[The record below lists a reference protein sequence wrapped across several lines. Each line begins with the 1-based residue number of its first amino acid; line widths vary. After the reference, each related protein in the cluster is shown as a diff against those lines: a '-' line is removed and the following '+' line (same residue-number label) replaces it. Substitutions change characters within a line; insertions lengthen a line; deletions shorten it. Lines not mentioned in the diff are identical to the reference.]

1 MAKFLVTGGAG
12 FIGSNVVHAL
22 VAKKHHVVVLDNLL
36 TGSAKNLSECSKK
49 IQFIKGD
56 IRNLKTV
63 KRAMRGVDYCI
74 HLAALPSVP
83 LSCEHPDKSHDMNIN
98 GTFNIFF
105 AAKESRIKRVVYA
118 SSSAVYGDTKVLPKH
133 EKIIPSPL
141 SPYALQKLNNEQ
153 YAKMFYDLYKV
164 PVIGLRYFNVFGPYQ
179 DPASFYA
186 AAIPKFIISLLDGK
200 APTIYGDG
208 FQSRDFTYVQNV
220 VLANLKACQAPR
232 KALGEVYNI
241 GCGRRVDLNTLG
253 RILKSY
259 IKTDISF
266 RYDAPRVGD
275 VKHSHADIRKAKRLL
290 GYKPSVGLE
299 EGIKKTI
306 LWYRESEYCHS

>member
-1 MAKFLVTGGAG
+1 
-12 FIGSNVVHAL
+12 
-22 VAKKHHVVVLDNLL
+22 
-36 TGSAKNLSECSKK
+36 
-49 IQFIKGD
+49 
-56 IRNLKTV
+56 
-63 KRAMRGVDYCI
+63 
-74 HLAALPSVP
+74 
-83 LSCEHPDKSHDMNIN
+83 
-98 GTFNIFF
+98 
-105 AAKESRIKRVVYA
+105 
-118 SSSAVYGDTKVLPKH
+118 
-133 EKIIPSPL
+133 
-141 SPYALQKLNNEQ
+141 
-153 YAKMFYDLYKV
+153 MFYDLYKV